1 MRSKKWQKDKR
12 VRLVTKKH
20 LARQQRERLQNRYI
34 LIVSIAIIVIVVGL
48 IGYGVVQQY
57 VIQPQQPVAKVANNA
72 ITTKQFQTFARYE
85 RLQYI
90 QQYQQYQQFAQL
102 FGSDQTSLS
111 YIQQYLSQIEYQL
124 EPTNLGQTTLD
135 YLIANQIIQQEA
147 DKRGITVTDAEI
159 DKALQDYFGYYPN
172 GTPTTAPTSALVPTS
187 TLNPTQIKLVPPT
200 STTIPTSTET
210 PTPVITATQ
219 EIATPI
225 PTSAVI
231 PTTPAPTST
240 PLPTS
245 TPYTLSGYQSD
256 FKTYM
261 TNIHSFASLS
271 ESDFRWVFRMQL
283 LRKKVFDAI
292 TTDISRE
299 QDQVWAR
306 HIVVID
312 QVQADSV
319 YSRLA
324 NGGDFVTIA
333 TEVYSGTSNTIDLGW
348 FGIGTLKDTNA
359 EKIVFNMQ
367 IGQISEPIQT
377 ANGWEIYQ
385 VLGHEVRTL
394 TDSQYDTLKQTE
406 FQNWIDLQKLTEN
419 VQSLIPGKPRCLQ
432 APLFHPLKPRN
443 NPAIFHNKHRCYCGL
458 NYSQCEQWLLPITL

>member
-1 MRSKKWQKDKR
+1 MAKGQKGQ
-12 VRLVTKKH
+12 LVTKKH

-34 LIVSIAIIVIVVGL
+34 LIVSIAIIIIVVGL

-200 STTIPTSTET
+200 SATIPTSIET
-210 PTPVITATQ
+210 PTPVITVTQ

-225 PTSAVI
+225 PTSVVT

-283 LRKKVFDAI
+283 LRKKVFDGI
-292 TTDISRE
+292 TTDVSRE

-348 FGIGTLKDTNA
+348 FGTGTLDANA

-367 IGQISEPIQT
+367 LGQISEPIQT

-394 TDSQYDTLKQTE
+394 TDSQYDTLKQSE
-406 FQNWIDLQKLTEN
+406 FQNWIDQQKITEN
-419 VQSLIPGKPRCLQ
+419 VQEFDTWKTKVPTSPTIPPTQ
-432 APLFHPLKPRN
+432 T
-443 NPAIFHNKHRCYCGL
+443 
-458 NYSQCEQWLLPITL
+458 SQ